1 MTLVRFK
8 PFNEFESA
16 LDRFFEPFGGFRE
29 PEQSRTWSPAVDIQE
44 TEESLQ
50 FHMDLPGL
58 TKDEIFIS
66 VDEGLLTVSAERKN
80 GDAKEYL
87 RRERW
92 LGKVQRS
99 FRLPTSVDPE
109 KIEAKLKDGVLTLTV
124 PKRAEA
130 RRREIAVQVS

>member
-1 MTLVRFK
+1 MTLVRFR
-8 PFNEFESA
+8 PFNEFENA
-16 LDRFFEPFGGFRE
+16 LDRFFEPFGGYRE
-29 PEQSRTWSPAVDIQE
+29 PEEPRTWSPAVDIKE

-50 FHMDLPGL
+50 FQMDLPGL
-58 TKDEIFIS
+58 TKDEISIS

-80 GDAKEYL
+80 GESKEYL

-99 FRLPTSVDPE
+99 FRLPTSVDPG
-109 KIEAKLKDGVLTLTV
+109 KIEAKLRDGVLTLTV

-130 RRREIAVQVS
+130 RRREIPVQVN